1 MAIFEDVN
9 GKAQV
14 VSTDAAVT
22 HTEGRGAS
30 SSWSHE
36 GAGKHTDNHFNTM
49 QSVSDDGH
57 GHRSET
63 FTKTTEVV
71 THDAKTHQVHTDIVS
86 QSVTKELAAGQA
98 AVDLSKVMD
107 EHSDGST
114 IAGLTYRNE
123 HKQSTATESGR
134 VLSEQHDV
142 VAWDKVGN
150 RESYGGGHNSSGD
163 SWASIGGGLGVQHSF
178 GVAQSS
184 GAQHSDSF
192 GSSVS
197 MGSGVGH
204 GHSAGGSL
212 SSGHSS
218 QSSEGL
224 SAHVSDSLVHHL
236 VSHGYSAHEAQQTV
250 QGVSHTLSQEVNGHT
265 MGNAGSVEFHKE
277 GPVAVSLSNENTASS
292 GHTLSVA
299 MDALKAVHESGMS
312 QNLDA
317 VQSHRNAPQAPQAVA
332 ELSR

>member
-14 VSTDAAVT
+14 VSTEAAVT
-22 HTEGRGAS
+22 HTEGHGTS
-30 SSWSHE
+30 SSWSHD

-114 IAGLTYRNE
+114 IPGLTYRNE
-123 HKQSTATESGR
+123 HKESVATESGR
-134 VLSEQHDV
+134 VISEQHDV

-150 RESYGGGHNSSGD
+150 RESHGGGHNSSGD
-163 SWASIGGGLGVQHSF
+163 SWGSMSGGVS
-178 GVAQSS
+178 QSS
-184 GAQHSDSF
+184 S
-192 GSSVS
+192 
-197 MGSGVGH
+197 VGH
-204 GHSAGGSL
+204 GHSVGEGISN
-212 SSGHSS
+212 GHSF
-218 QSSEGL
+218 QSSAGL
-224 SAHVSDSLVHHL
+224 SAHVSDSLVNHL

-250 QGVSHTLSQEVNGHT
+250 HGVSHTLGQEVNGHT

-299 MDALKAVHESGMS
+299 MDTLKAVHESGMS

-317 VQSHRNAPQAPQAVA
+317 VQSHRSAPQAPQAVA